1 MGEHT
6 NERTNER
13 ANDRTDR
20 EADKETDGQT
30 NRRCRAAGDKRE
42 KEEATVH
49 DLQSST
55 TGRLCGVAWHGVW
68 LPLVARTKYPLTLRR
83 GELS

>member
-20 EADKETDGQT
+20 EADKETD
-30 NRRCRAAGDKRE
+30 RRCRAAGDKRE

-55 TGRLCGVAWHGVW
+55 TGRLCGVAGHGVQCGCRMW
-68 LPLVARTKYPLTLRR
+68 H
-83 GELS
+83 ELNTH